1 MLKFKRGEIPA
12 GRRRQRRR
20 GWAERAAAALTAQAG
35 RPQVCALPGR
45 RRGWRSLLWT
55 WMAAESWFAG
65 SLALGPGEAPPSEE
79 LGPGPQPYGD
89 PSWSPAGRPEGSTEL
104 EPQRAQSMMEAPTST
119 SSREPLAAE
128 LGAAPARLPLDSM
141 FSPITDQLRY
151 HRLRGAVA
159 RAGHRPAGA
168 DSHGPGRPRPAP
180 QLCWARGLGSPGILS
195 PRRRRQLEP
204 DNPKLQAGRSA
215 VCTEYAQ
222 ARATEHQV
230 RADFSR
236 RGNAAHAQMRM
247 SQRGK

>member
-1 MLKFKRGEIPA
+1 MLQPQEFPLGYPPPLMEIKPLPAVGRGAQVQACLRGAPQDFVPTATRGLPA
-12 GRRRQRRR
+12 
-20 GWAERAAAALTAQAG
+20 ATN
-35 RPQVCALPGR
+35 
-45 RRGWRSLLWT
+45 
-55 WMAAESWFAG
+55 
-65 SLALGPGEAPPSEE
+65 
-79 LGPGPQPYGD
+79 
-89 PSWSPAGRPEGSTEL
+89 
-104 EPQRAQSMMEAPTST
+104 
-119 SSREPLAAE
+119 
-128 LGAAPARLPLDSM
+128 
-141 FSPITDQLRY
+141 

-230 RADFSR
+230 RADFSLGKSLKTGV
-236 RGNAAHAQMRM
+236 RGL
-247 SQRGK
+247 GI

>member
-1 MLKFKRGEIPA
+1 MEIKPLPAVGRGAQVQACLRGAPQDFVPTATRGLPA
-12 GRRRQRRR
+12 
-20 GWAERAAAALTAQAG
+20 ATN
-35 RPQVCALPGR
+35 
-45 RRGWRSLLWT
+45 
-55 WMAAESWFAG
+55 
-65 SLALGPGEAPPSEE
+65 
-79 LGPGPQPYGD
+79 
-89 PSWSPAGRPEGSTEL
+89 
-104 EPQRAQSMMEAPTST
+104 
-119 SSREPLAAE
+119 
-128 LGAAPARLPLDSM
+128 
-141 FSPITDQLRY
+141 

-230 RADFSR
+230 RADFSVNKRARSEVLCPVSTASLPWGDRPRPARGLVGSVVRRPR